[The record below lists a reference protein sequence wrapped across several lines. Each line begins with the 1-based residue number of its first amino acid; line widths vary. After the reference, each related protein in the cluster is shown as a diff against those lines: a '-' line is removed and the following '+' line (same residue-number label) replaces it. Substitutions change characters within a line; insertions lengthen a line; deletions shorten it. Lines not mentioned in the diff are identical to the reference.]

1 MSQHVVILWLV
12 TLVFSVL
19 HNRSKTPRVVCSG
32 SIVDI
37 CVKDNG
43 SFSSLVY
50 RHQASICL
58 YSSYQKSSSSER
70 RRRTEEC
77 QQLETFIL
85 ESHLLHRP
93 SDAEILEKPASLQ
106 QQYCS
111 RYYIRIVAMLRSTWR
126 KNAAGENIEDCQQN
140 IPLGFYDKLVLS
152 LPKQLR
158 HFFFLFPSLK
168 DTLMITIEEVP
179 NYAVIYHRDFV
190 TKRCHQ
196 TCDECMQQ

>member
-106 QQYCS
+106 QQSCRS
-111 RYYIRIVAMLRSTWR
+111 RQIRIVALRSTWR
-126 KNAAGENIEDCQQN
+126 KNAAGENIEAATAAASKTSLWDFTTN
-140 IPLGFYDKLVLS
+140 LSYLSPSNYDI
-152 LPKQLR
+152 
-158 HFFFLFPSLK
+158 FFSFSF
-168 DTLMITIEEVP
+168 
-179 NYAVIYHRDFV
+179 A
-190 TKRCHQ
+190 
-196 TCDECMQQ
+196 